1 MYWLLIT
8 HSIFLLPMFM
18 CFYSYMRNKTYQS
31 LYMGM
36 QFVYIIIFSCLY
48 HTYDYDDISIEKFS
62 YKIVQTLDHWLSCS
76 LIFTNLTYFLRMRTE
91 IFYILSNIIS
101 TFYLVIVLIN
111 STYLIE
117 TVWICSISII
127 LYRYKRLLL
136 YIKEQWK
143 CLLLLILSVISSII
157 FFFTALQQN
166 YELYHSL
173 WHSFI
178 AITAFIASYLRY
190 KADKKYLLELP
201 FNTRERVATESM

>member
-8 HSIFLLPMFM
+8 HSVFLLPMFM
-18 CFYSYMRNKTYQS
+18 CYYSYYKNKTYQS

-36 QFVYIIIFSCLY
+36 QFLYIIIFSCLY
-48 HTYDYDDISIEKFS
+48 HTYDYDNIKIDTFT
-62 YKIVQTLDHWLSCS
+62 YKIVRILDHWLSCS
-76 LIFTNLTYFLRMRTE
+76 VIFTNLTYFLRMRTE

-111 STYLIE
+111 NSYTME
-117 TVWICSISII
+117 TVWICSIFIV

-136 YIKEQWK
+136 YIKEQPYN
-143 CLLLLILSVISSII
+143 LILLICSVITSVV

-178 AITAFIASYLRY
+178 AITAFLASYLRY

>member
-1 MYWLLIT
+1 
-8 HSIFLLPMFM
+8 
-18 CFYSYMRNKTYQS
+18 
-31 LYMGM
+31 M
-36 QFVYIIIFSCLY
+36 QFLYIIIFSCLY
-48 HTYDYDDISIEKFS
+48 HTYDYDNIKIDTFT
-62 YKIVQTLDHWLSCS
+62 YKIVRILDHWLSCS
-76 LIFTNLTYFLRMRTE
+76 VIFTNLTYFLRMRTE

-111 STYLIE
+111 NSYTME
-117 TVWICSISII
+117 TVWICSIFIV

-136 YIKEQWK
+136 YIKEQPYN
-143 CLLLLILSVISSII
+143 LILLICSVITSVV

-178 AITAFIASYLRY
+178 AITAFLASYLRY